1 MIEDPDFSAGPRSS
15 GVRFSITADAAWAP
29 GIETRE
35 AWQAWTKGSLSIAG
49 DAEPAVRKMP
59 AMQRR
64 RAGFL
69 GRMAL
74 EVAYECN
81 DGRHEIPAVFCSRHG
96 DVSRSVDLLRDLASR
111 DPLSPTSFGMSVH
124 NAIGGMF
131 SIARGD
137 MANHI
142 AISAR
147 ESTIEHAVIEACGL
161 LADGE
166 KAVLLVAYDCPLPA
180 IYADYQSD
188 SEQPFAWAWLIEPP
202 QQDVISL
209 SWSTVQEGESETA
222 LDVPAGLQ
230 VLRSHLRKDRHLTR
244 VCGTQKWQWSRRA

>member
-1 MIEDPDFSAGPRSS
+1 
-15 GVRFSITADAAWAP
+15 
-29 GIETRE
+29 
-35 AWQAWTKGSLSIAG
+35 
-49 DAEPAVRKMP
+49 
-59 AMQRR
+59 MQRR

-81 DGRHEIPAVFCSRHG
+81 DERREIPAIFCSRHG
-96 DVSRSVDLLRDLASR
+96 DVSRSVDLLRDLASGE
-111 DPLSPTSFGMSVH
+111 PLSPTSFGMSVH

-142 AISAR
+142 ALSAR
-147 ESTIEHAVIEACGL
+147 ESTIEHAVVEACGL

-180 IYADYQSD
+180 IYEEYQAHG
-188 SEQPFAWAWLIEPP
+188 EQAFAWAWLIEPP

-209 SWSTVQEGESETA
+209 SWSTAAEGESGTSSD
-222 LDVPAGLQ
+222 LPAGLQ
-230 VLRSHLRKDRHLTR
+230 VLGSHLRKERHLVR
-244 VCGTQKWQWSRRA
+244 VCGTQKWEWSRRA